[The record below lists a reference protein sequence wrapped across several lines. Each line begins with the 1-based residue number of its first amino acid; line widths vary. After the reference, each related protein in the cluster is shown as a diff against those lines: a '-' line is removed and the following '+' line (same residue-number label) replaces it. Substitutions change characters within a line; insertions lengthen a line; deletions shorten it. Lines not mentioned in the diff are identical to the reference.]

1 MVPHAA
7 APRRKRAGTTRLLQ
21 KLRAQANAVWENG
34 LSPWGLRALAKT
46 AVDRPYRDSRRL
58 LASKQPASSP
68 VMGKQHCFARSARAF
83 LSLTPSNRFARPSDR
98 ELTPPAAPITRHW
111 TLTMDK
117 DGLSIRRS
125 HPRIANSPRPAT
137 KNWALPRPWAS
148 LGSSSPAHL
157 GPATGEEHGS

>member
-111 TLTMDK
+111 TLTLDTD
-117 DGLSIRRS
+117 DGQRR
-125 HPRIANSPRPAT
+125 PLGP
-137 KNWALPRPWAS
+137 S
-148 LGSSSPAHL
+148 LAPAHRQQPAAGDQEL
-157 GPATGEEHGS
+157 GFATPMG